1 MRLSQVIELL
11 GNNVSEVS
19 NLDGVDL
26 ELTSIESDSRLL
38 KPGNMFIC
46 ICGHSFDSHILAK
59 DAVEAGASAIIA
71 ERPLPNEEGFPVPV
85 VYVKDSR
92 LAESI
97 LTMEFYANPYRELTA
112 IGVTGTNG
120 KTTITTLIYH
130 VLNVFESSPA
140 LIGTIRNV
148 IGDKII
154 VNPENTTPGPSTLA
168 RYLKLAL
175 EKQCR
180 YFVMEVS
187 SHALSMHRVD
197 GMRFDVALLNNVT
210 RDHLDFHQSFEEYY
224 KTKLKIFQR
233 LKGSGMAVVNA
244 DQINLGD
251 VRVPR
256 NRVFTYGFGDESDYR
271 IEDLEISRTGMEFLI
286 HTPNDTVS
294 RVYTRLLGEHNA
306 YNVAAAIAVLN
317 ALNYDMEHIAEAIS
331 TFSGVPGRYEF
342 VEESTKY
349 GFDVVVD
356 FAHTPDALEKLLK
369 TAISLATGRVI
380 LVFGAGGSADR
391 GKRPMMAEVASR
403 FASVV
408 ILTSDD
414 PKQEDPRE
422 ILEDLELGMN
432 KFKPYLL
439 IADRHE
445 AISVALTLANREDT
459 VIIAGR
465 GHEDFQ
471 IMSDRK
477 IQFNDKQV
485 VKEILETKFRRHVKK

>member
-1 MRLSQVIELL
+1 LRLSQVIELL

-19 NLDGVDL
+19 RLDGTDI

-38 KPGNMFIC
+38 KPGNLFIC
-46 ICGHSFDSHILAK
+46 ICGHSFDSHILAR
-59 DAVEAGASAIIA
+59 DAVDAGASAIIA
-71 ERPLPNEEGFPVPV
+71 EKPLQNNESMPVPI

-92 LAESI
+92 LAESL
-97 LTMEFYANPYRELTA
+97 LTMEFYKNPYRDLTTV
-112 IGVTGTNG
+112 GVTGTNG

-140 LIGTIRNV
+140 LVGTVRNV
-148 IGDKII
+148 IGDKVIT
-154 VNPENTTPGPSTLA
+154 NPENTTPGPSTLA

-175 EKQCR
+175 EKRCR

-187 SHALSMHRVD
+187 SHALSMHRID
-197 GMRFDVALLNNVT
+197 GMRFDVAVLNNVT
-210 RDHLDFHQSFEEYY
+210 RDHLDFHESFEEYY
-224 KTKLKIFQR
+224 KTKLRVFQR
-233 LKGSGMAVVNA
+233 LKATGMAVVNA
-244 DQINLGD
+244 DQIDLGD
-251 VRVPR
+251 IRVPR

-271 IEDLEISRTGMEFLI
+271 MEDLEISRTGMEFLI

-306 YNVAAAIAVLN
+306 YNVAAAISVLN
-317 ALNYDMEHIAEAIS
+317 TLNYDMEHIVEAIS

-369 TAISLATGRVI
+369 TALKLATGRII

-391 GKRPMMAEVASR
+391 GKRPLMASVASK

-414 PKQEDPRE
+414 PKQDDPRE

-432 KFKPYLL
+432 KFKPYLV
-439 IADRHE
+439 IADRYE

-471 IMSDRK
+471 ILADRK
-477 IQFNDKQV
+477 INFNDKQV